1 MPPAGRPTSYEPSA
15 AGRSWKGGARER
27 ADDVFFASV
36 IKRRRSN
43 ADFAPT
49 WYARRDSNSA
59 IGILMVIILA
69 KTGSVYLKQK
79 TFFVVSC
86 LIVLYVFFLLR
97 ETKRENL
104 LPVIL
109 IKI

>member
-1 MPPAGRPTSYEPSA
+1 MILRRYAISI
-15 AGRSWKGGARER
+15 
-27 ADDVFFASV
+27 DDVLM
-36 IKRRRSN
+36 
-43 ADFAPT
+43 